1 MNKHLFLMHFQILQK
16 NELDMPE
23 ETVKF
28 NIERVEKLLIKLSR
42 KQVCKYCNL
51 FTTAIPQIIYAIE

>member
-1 MNKHLFLMHFQILQK
+1 MYFQILQK

-42 KQVCKYCNL
+42 KQVC
-51 FTTAIPQIIYAIE
+51 E